1 MMMHLG
7 ERIRL
12 RTGESVQGQ
21 RPFRRWNNNSNKYF
35 SKWAAIAAGLTLSF
49 AAQAQVAIFQ
59 ENFASGIGQF
69 TSSGTVTTTGGTAA
83 LKGCY
88 GCTDGS
94 LLSPSISTVGFTG
107 LKLSYDRTT
116 TGLDAGEYGEVAYS
130 VNGGAWTVLE
140 SVSNASGH
148 VSFNLPAAA
157 AGQAALQ
164 LRFRLNASLSTEAF
178 TVDNILLEGT
188 GSGGG
193 GGNPYAKGPDPTT
206 AALEAATGS
215 FSYTTATVSA
225 ATANG
230 YGGGTIYYPT
240 NAGGTVGAVVV
251 IPGYLAYQSS
261 INWWGP
267 KLASNGFVVM
277 TIDTNSVYDLPPAR
291 ATQLMAA
298 VNQLKTFN
306 TTAGSVINGKIDA
319 SRMGIIG
326 WSYGGGGT
334 LIAAR
339 DNPTLKAAIPMAPKT
354 TSGTNFSG
362 ITVPTLIV
370 GCESDTTAAP
380 SSWAIPFYTSIPT
393 TVKKGYLEINNGDHF
408 CPTTGAANTTMIG
421 KYGISWMKRF
431 IDNDTR
437 YSPFLC
443 GAPHDADVAN
453 TAVVS
458 GYRQNCPY

>member
-1 MMMHLG
+1 MMMHVSG
-7 ERIRL
+7 TSSERVRGP
-12 RTGESVQGQ
+12 RRVQ
-21 RPFRRWNNNSNKYF
+21 RRQGNSKTYL
-35 SKWAAIAAGLTLSF
+35 SKWAATMAGLMLSI
-49 AAQAQVAIFQ
+49 AAQAQTAIFQ
-59 ENFASGIGQF
+59 ESFASGLGQF
-69 TSSGTVTTTGGTAA
+69 TATGTVTTTGGAAA

-88 GCTDGS
+88 GCTDGA
-94 LLSPSISTVGFTG
+94 LVSPAISTVGFSS

-116 TGLDAGEYGEVAYS
+116 TGLDAGEYGEVAYT
-130 VNGGAWTVLE
+130 VNGTTWTVLE
-140 SVSNASGH
+140 SVMNASGH
-148 VSFNLPAAA
+148 ISFNLPAAA
-157 AGQAALQ
+157 ANQAALK
-164 LRFRLNASLSTEAF
+164 LRFRLNASLNTELF
-178 TVDNILLEGT
+178 TIDNVLLEGT
-188 GSGGG
+188 GSGGTG
-193 GGNPYAKGPDPTT
+193 SNPYAKGPDPTT
-206 AALEAATGS
+206 AALEAATGP

-225 ATANG
+225 ATADG

-251 IPGYLAYQSS
+251 IPGYLAYQST

-277 TIDTNSVYDLPPAR
+277 TIDTNSVYDLPPSR

-298 VNQLKTFN
+298 VNQLKVFN
-306 TTAGSVINGKIDA
+306 TTAGSVINGKIDPA
-319 SRMGIIG
+319 RMGIIG

-334 LIAAR
+334 LLAAR
-339 DNPTLKAAIPMAPKT
+339 DNPSLKAAIPMAPKT

-370 GCESDTTAAP
+370 GCESDTTAPP

-431 IDNDTR
+431 MDNDTR
-437 YSPFLC
+437 FSPFLC
-443 GAPHDADVAN
+443 GSPHDADVAN
-453 TAVVS
+453 TVVVS